1 MGDVLRHS
9 ARRSYREILDV
20 RAVDDTR
27 MARIYTLVFDSIAAI
42 LMTEVFNTRWF
53 SVVRRAVFPSD
64 VFDRRH

>member
-53 SVVRRAVFPSD
+53 
-64 VFDRRH
+64 